1 LLIDLLGETKRSDF
15 VTNGKNFEIAARPH
29 RVWRS
34 VFYRV
39 IRGRH
44 SEKIQRELRS
54 NRRCKKRIDNYC
66 WLFGLICDMQ
76 GKADGYLGQL
86 ADYTAIQVFQPAYD
100 GTGGDE
106 PSLRLLR
113 FEHEESLK
121 PWDCVVS
128 SEHILRKYFIII
140 QFLDP

>member
-1 LLIDLLGETKRSDF
+1 
-15 VTNGKNFEIAARPH
+15 
-29 RVWRS
+29 
-34 VFYRV
+34 
-39 IRGRH
+39 
-44 SEKIQRELRS
+44 
-54 NRRCKKRIDNYC
+54 
-66 WLFGLICDMQ
+66 MQ

-140 QFLDP
+140 QFLDPWICNRISNTFKLSWYRHFRNFYCSFNGQKNESS